1 MEQNDNDLVDEA
13 TGVRRQL
20 TDACAAVEHAN
31 TEGISL
37 GARKRFG
44 VQRSDNGCRAGM
56 RINERER
63 GRSPTDNNAEKE
75 PSREGCNR

>member
-31 TEGISL
+31 TEGIVSAL
-37 GARKRFG
+37 AG
-44 VQRSDNGCRAGM
+44 VSACSAPTTVVGPGCVSMKGEGQITNRQQR
-56 RINERER
+56 
-63 GRSPTDNNAEKE
+63 
-75 PSREGCNR
+75 REGDEP